1 MPFNRQVE
9 VVITNK
15 DDPSNKIVFDKHR
28 IDFEV
33 RSSIGFPADVA
44 NISIFNLSIDEV
56 KFLQDRNFGNWYIE
70 IFAGYE
76 DNDVIKSQGSSIGS
90 VTTAGN
96 NKLVFGSSTLSES
109 NSIFSGAIT
118 NCIGYRKQPEHI
130 TKLFCISKSYIGST
144 EFKQMR
150 PIPKGATLKEAI
162 ISMCQDY
169 GFSTVTQFGM
179 TDEDTSQVLKS
190 GRVFHNTFLEEFKKL
205 LKEYNLN
212 FTMTTSEIQI
222 FPETFGRQD
231 AIARMVQDKQPIRL
245 DTNQV
250 IGNVLAGICVLR
262 LDTFINASIQPG
274 MILDVSPLMGTAILA
289 NGVISMQ
296 EDITLNTDQSVFR
309 WAMEDLY
316 QILEVVHS
324 GSTHQATYK
333 TSISAVIG
341 GNTAM
346 GLKEIQWQDMYATTG
361 MGLEVW

>member
-15 DDPSNKIVFDKHR
+15 DDPSKKVIFKDHR

-44 NISIFNLSIDEV
+44 NITIFNLSIDEV

-70 IFAGYE
+70 IFAGYV
-76 DNDVIKSQGSSIGS
+76 DNDVIKSKGSSIGVIS
-90 VTTAGN
+90 TPNHTST
-96 NKLVFGSSTLSES
+96 FGASPITES

-118 NCIGYRKQPEHI
+118 NCIGYRKQPEHV

-179 TDEDTSQVLKS
+179 QAEDTAQILKS
-190 GRVFHNTFLEEFKKL
+190 GRIFHNTFLEEFRKL

-212 FTMTTSEIQI
+212 FTMTTNEIQI

-231 AIARMVQDKQPIRL
+231 AIARMVQDREPIKL

-274 MILDVSPLMGTAILA
+274 MILDVSPLMGTEILA
-289 NGVISMQ
+289 NGVVSMQ

-309 WAMEDLY
+309 WAMEDMY

-324 GSTHQATYK
+324 GSTHQTTYK

-346 GLKEIQWQDMYATTG
+346 GLKEIQWQDMYASTG